1 MSDAPAQNGSLV
13 GRVRDLV
20 ETFVQTD
27 LIRLRIEREGEDFE
41 IRRPATPGS
50 AVPVEPPAPAPV
62 PARNVETVRA
72 DLVGI
77 FHFSRPTV
85 GEGDVVEGDRE
96 LGYVEAL
103 GIRNPI
109 RSRGSG
115 RVVAVLV
122 AEGEPV
128 DYGRPL
134 FEVDR
139 GSHS

>member
-1 MSDAPAQNGSLV
+1 MSDAPARNGSLV

-27 LIRLRIEREGEDFE
+27 LVRLRIEREGEEFE
-41 IRRPATPGS
+41 IRRPAVPGLPI
-50 AVPVEPPAPAPV
+50 PVEPSAPTPTAR
-62 PARNVETVRA
+62 RNVESVRA

-85 GEGDVVEGDRE
+85 FEGDAIEGDRE

-109 RSRGSG
+109 RSHGAG

-122 AEGEPV
+122 VEGEPV

-139 GSHS
+139 GPHS

>member
-1 MSDAPAQNGSLV
+1 MSDAPARNGSLI

-27 LIRLRIEREGEDFE
+27 LVRLRIEREGEEFE
-41 IRRPATPGS
+41 IRRPGVPGS
-50 AVPVEPPAPAPV
+50 AIPIEPSAPV
-62 PARNVETVRA
+62 PTAGRNVESVRA

-77 FHFSRPTV
+77 FHFSRPAV
-85 GEGDVVEGDRE
+85 SEGDMVEGDRE

-109 RSRGSG
+109 RSHGAG

-122 AEGEPV
+122 VEGEPV